1 LEEEIGRNGWLTVK
15 ADPSIMFEVPM
26 EERFA
31 AAMHLLGFDPSDLAG
46 EAGHA

>member
-1 LEEEIGRNGWLTVK
+1 
-15 ADPSIMFEVPM
+15 M